1 MKKKTN
7 YPLVFSIAL
16 IVSGCAGMGQKGRI
30 GADDGSDPCY
40 RYLRRIDDTAV
51 YYKDERMRTIGVG
64 ALMSGLAGAGVAA
77 LAGGSKTAIIATGVT
92 SVVIGGFAADAYWRN
107 KMAQA
112 QNNRHAAIQMMTAD
126 MRMEVAK
133 LSQIDQDI
141 SELSKCRIRQR
152 DEIRRKYR
160 DHEISADEARD
171 RWEKWS
177 EQTRKDVTEMGYLS
191 EALNSIQQI
200 DQSYQYA
207 ANELDVPDPTV
218 DRQTLQTWKKEVA
231 EEKRVKLG
239 ELNQDTR
246 EERQEIAQQP
256 VPKREKNKLLAEQK
270 KKHNEKL
277 AQLNAEFKQKEQM
290 VQKKVNPKASEVK
303 HLVSSV
309 HEKYESI
316 KKGKED
322 VEHLAHEG
330 ADKKGYEKVS
340 ALPGLPAADGLAAMP
355 RPFEEER
362 LSCGMG
368 GSATPLRN
376 SGAAARQPE
385 NFEIA
390 AR

>member
-1 MKKKTN
+1 MNKTLN

-16 IVSGCAGMGQKGRI
+16 AISGCAGMGQKGRI
-30 GADDGSDPCY
+30 GNDDGSDSCY

-51 YYKDERMRTIGVG
+51 YYKDERMKTIGAGV
-64 ALMSGLAGAGVAA
+64 LLTGLASAGVAA
-77 LAGGSKTAIIATGVT
+77 LAGGNKTAIIASGIGGAVL
-92 SVVIGGFAADAYWRN
+92 GGFAADAYWRN

-112 QNNRHAAIQMMTAD
+112 QQNKARAIDIMTGD

-133 LSQIDQDI
+133 LTQVDQDI

-160 DHEISADEARD
+160 EHAISADEAQD
-171 RWEKWS
+171 QWKKWS
-177 EQTRKDVTEMGYLS
+177 EQTRKDAAEMGYLS
-191 EALNSIQQI
+191 EALNSIQRI

-207 ANELDVPDPTV
+207 ANEVDVPDPTV
-218 DRQTLQTWKKEVA
+218 DKQTLQDWKRQVA
-231 EEKRVKLG
+231 EDKKIKLS
-239 ELNQDTR
+239 EANQDTR
-246 EERQEIAQQP
+246 EERHEIAQQKLP
-256 VPKREKNKLLAEQK
+256 QREKNKLLSEQK

-309 HEKYESI
+309 HEKFESI

-322 VEHLAHEG
+322 VEHLAQEG

-340 ALPGLPAADGLAAMP
+340 AIPSQPTARGLAFAP
-355 RPFEEER
+355 NPVKEEN

-368 GSATPLRN
+368 RQAATTRYPAASASTV
-376 SGAAARQPE
+376 PE
-385 NFEIA
+385 T
-390 AR
+390 